1 MPHATYRATQ
11 AALHDSTEK
20 KTAKDTQALS
30 SDSDSDSNSA
40 RTACAVLDLLLVSSP
55 KFLLLFSSLLSSN
68 AQVPRSFHFPS
79 KEGHSNVQNE
89 NNEYKSVIFSGGK
102 LSIWTVHF
110 ILMFMLCVVVL
121 HKIN

>member
-1 MPHATYRATQ
+1 MPHTERHRQ
-11 AALHDSTEK
+11 LSTEK

-40 RTACAVLDLLLVSSP
+40 RTACAVLGLLVSSP

-68 AQVPRSFHFPS
+68 AQVPRSFHFSS

-89 NNEYKSVIFSGGK
+89 NNEYKSVFFSGGK